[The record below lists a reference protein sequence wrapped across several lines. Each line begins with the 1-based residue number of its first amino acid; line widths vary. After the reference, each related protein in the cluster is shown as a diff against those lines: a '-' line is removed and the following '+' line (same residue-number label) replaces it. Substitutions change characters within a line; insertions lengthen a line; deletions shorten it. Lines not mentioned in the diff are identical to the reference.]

1 MSYHDMVV
9 NPRIYDEIVSGGVDY
24 KPANVVDP
32 VADANTQ
39 RDEMIERMN
48 NTMDNVLQRITQDEF
63 QSGWQRYVA
72 SLLKRIRKRAG
83 IAQLTPRH
91 MAVINAVLTNDRGKS
106 DAPNT

>member
-1 MSYHDMVV
+1 MDAD
-9 NPRIYDEIVSGGVDY
+9 N
-24 KPANVVDP
+24 KPIDP